1 MTLSFLRCKNSFN
14 EHDDNETF
22 DDMKM
27 LGVVASTIFTARD
40 DVVTIFEHLIL
51 YLISYKNPN
60 YIISIS
66 NLDFDVKN

>member
-40 DVVTIFEHLIL
+40 DVVTIFEHLIIL
-51 YLISYKNPN
+51 
-60 YIISIS
+60 
-66 NLDFDVKN
+66 